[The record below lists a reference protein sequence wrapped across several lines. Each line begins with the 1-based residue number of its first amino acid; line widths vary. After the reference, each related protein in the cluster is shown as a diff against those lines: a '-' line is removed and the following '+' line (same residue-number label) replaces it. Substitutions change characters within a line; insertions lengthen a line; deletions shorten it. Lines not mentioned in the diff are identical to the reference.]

1 MPLRYGAG
9 VKGKVI
15 EAVYHGVPVVT
26 TEVGAE
32 GIPEADKVMRITGG
46 SDKKDALSRIFDEN
60 MRMHEDKYNS
70 REDKADSDVIKDGT
84 MAIDGSI
91 AGSAFSQDDY
101 DAVRFADTVI
111 KLYED
116 VNSLNAMSR
125 ACGEY
130 IRKYHSIDAVW
141 DIIKDDFE

>member
-1 MPLRYGAG
+1 MS
-9 VKGKVI
+9 
-15 EAVYHGVPVVT
+15 
-26 TEVGAE
+26 
-32 GIPEADKVMRITGG
+32 RITKEFEQICIE
-46 SDKKDALSRIFDEN
+46 KKDS
-60 MRMHEDKYNS
+60 
-70 REDKADSDVIKDGT
+70 T
-84 MAIDGSI
+84 
-91 AGSAFSQDDY
+91 AFIYQAKKGLVKKS
-101 DAVRFADTVI
+101 FS